1 MPHRRWLLHR
11 RWPSQVEKEIVM
23 KKGLGKGLD
32 SLFADNTMDISV
44 ETGVK
49 TLRLSEIEP
58 NKNQPRKDFDE
69 DALGELADSIA
80 ENGVLSPLIVRPL
93 ENGRYQIIAGERR
106 WRASRLAGLAEVPVV
121 IMEADDRRTME
132 LALIENLQREDLGP
146 LEESEGYQRLAADFG
161 LTQEQIAK
169 RVGKSR
175 PAVANAL
182 RLLALPREVL
192 SLLREGAL
200 TAGHARALL
209 ALPDDDA
216 RRAAA
221 ERIVKGELS
230 VREAEQLVKRL
241 LKPAP
246 AAEPAPRE
254 NYALAL
260 QSKLE
265 QSLGRKVRLA
275 PRGKAGK
282 LELYYTDNDDLAEL
296 LARLG
301 VDND

>member
-1 MPHRRWLLHR
+1 
-11 RWPSQVEKEIVM
+11 
-23 KKGLGKGLD
+23 
-32 SLFADNTMDISV
+32 
-44 ETGVK
+44 
-49 TLRLSEIEP
+49 
-58 NKNQPRKDFDE
+58 
-69 DALGELADSIA
+69 
-80 ENGVLSPLIVRPL
+80 
-93 ENGRYQIIAGERR
+93 
-106 WRASRLAGLAEVPVV
+106 
-121 IMEADDRRTME
+121 MEADDRRTME

-260 QSKLE
+260 QGKLE

>member
-1 MPHRRWLLHR
+1 
-11 RWPSQVEKEIVM
+11 M